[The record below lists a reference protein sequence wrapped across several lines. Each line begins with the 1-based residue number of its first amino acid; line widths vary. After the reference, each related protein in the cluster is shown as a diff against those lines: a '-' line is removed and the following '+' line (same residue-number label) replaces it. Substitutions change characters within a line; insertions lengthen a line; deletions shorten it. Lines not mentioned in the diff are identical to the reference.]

1 MSGHSHWSS
10 IKHQKGTA
18 DAKRGKTFSKLS
30 RQIEIAAKEGGKD
43 PEANP
48 KLRIAVEKARDF
60 NMPKD
65 NIERAIK
72 RGSGELA
79 CEKLEP
85 IIIEALG
92 PANSAIIIEGITTN
106 KNRSIS
112 EIRQILSSHN
122 GKLAGEGAVKWNFER
137 KGIIVIKNNSKN
149 IEETELKIIEAG
161 AENIEEVEENLEVQT
176 KPEEFESVKK
186 ELINMSFEIIY
197 SSLDFRAKEK
207 IKLEEKEK
215 ESCRKL
221 FEALDENEA
230 VLEIYS
236 NVEEI

>member
-10 IKHQKGTA
+10 IKHQKGAA
-18 DAKRGKTFSKLS
+18 DAKRGKVFSKLS
-30 RQIEIAAKEGGKD
+30 SQIEIATKEGGKD

-48 KLRIAVEKARDF
+48 KLRMAVEKARAF
-60 NMPKD
+60 NMSKD

-79 CEKLEP
+79 GEKLEP
-85 IIIEALG
+85 IIIEAFG

-112 EIRQILSSHN
+112 EIRQILISKG
-122 GKLAGEGAVKWNFER
+122 GKLANEGAVKWNFER
-137 KGIIVIKNNSKN
+137 KGIIIIKNNLEN
-149 IEETELKIIEAG
+149 TQEAELKIIEAG
-161 AENIEEVEENLEVQT
+161 AENIEITKENLEVQT
-176 KPEEFESVKK
+176 KPEEFEAVKK
-186 ELINMSFEIIY
+186 ELTNAGFEIIS
-197 SSLDFRAKEK
+197 SSLDFRAKEN

-230 VLEIYS
+230 IQEIYS